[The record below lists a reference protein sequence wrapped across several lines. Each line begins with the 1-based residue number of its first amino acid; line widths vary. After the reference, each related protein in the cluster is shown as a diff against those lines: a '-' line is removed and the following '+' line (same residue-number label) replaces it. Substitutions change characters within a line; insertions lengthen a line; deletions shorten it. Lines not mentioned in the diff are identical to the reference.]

1 MNIIYDFSLMMISNV
16 LAGPILLRQED
27 TYFMNV
33 QDTMGIGTLEEIHLV
48 TLSCFWVL
56 IQKLSLS

>member
-48 TLSCFWVL
+48 TLSCF
-56 IQKLSLS
+56 

>member
-1 MNIIYDFSLMMISNV
+1 MNIVYDFSLMMISNV
-16 LAGPILLRQED
+16 LAGPTLLRQED

-48 TLSCFWVL
+48 ILSCFWVL
-56 IQKLSLS
+56 IQKLLLS